1 MADTETGGRTLD
13 RLMPR
18 HAQSYIGL
26 GLGIAAFAATVW
38 FAPTYAVGVGANVL
52 FVTFLAITFLKL
64 PRLTADYLREHAREE
79 DTPAPGIFVIVVI
92 VVAASVVSLAMA
104 LGTGQQPDPL
114 EVILGVASVIL
125 GWFTVQALGALH
137 YAYEYYQAPD
147 EKDSDAD
154 VDGGLD
160 FPGDEEPDGVAFMY
174 FSYTVGTSVATSD
187 TKVTTNEMRRRVM
200 FHLVFSHLYNTIL
213 LASAVNV
220 IMSLGGGGG

>member
-1 MADTETGGRTLD
+1 MSKLIFGAGTID

-18 HAQSYIGL
+18 HAQSYFGL
-26 GLGIAAFAATVW
+26 GLGLLSFAITLW
-38 FAPTYAVGVGANVL
+38 LAPVYAVGVGANVL
-52 FVTFLAITFLKL
+52 FVTFLAITLFKL

-79 DTPAPGIFVIVVI
+79 DTPAPAILVIVLI
-92 VVAASVVSLAMA
+92 VVAASVVSLVLA
-104 LGTGQQPDPL
+104 LGTGETPDAA

-147 EKDSDAD
+147 DGDDAEGI
-154 VDGGLD
+154 DGGLA

-174 FSYTVGTSVATSD
+174 FSYAIGTSVATSD
-187 TKVTTNEMRRRVM
+187 TKVTTNEMRKRVM
-200 FHLVFSHLYNTIL
+200 LHMVFSHLYNTIL

-220 IMSLGGGGG
+220 ILSLGGGG